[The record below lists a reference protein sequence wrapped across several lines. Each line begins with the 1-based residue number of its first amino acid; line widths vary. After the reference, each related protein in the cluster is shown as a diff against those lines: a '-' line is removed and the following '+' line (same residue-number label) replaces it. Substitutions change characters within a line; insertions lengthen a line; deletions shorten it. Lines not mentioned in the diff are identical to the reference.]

1 MNDPNSQK
9 RERVRELRSMAGQ
22 ARYQAL
28 RMAAVG
34 AVPNMQA
41 YADELEDEA
50 ARLENLLH
58 PGYSDG
64 AREREKPRSNLR
76 TPGRSDGL
84 LVPASH

>member
-1 MNDPNSQK
+1 MNDPNSPK
-9 RERVRELRSMAGQ
+9 RERVRELRLMAVQ
-22 ARYQAL
+22 ARYHAL
-28 RMAAVG
+28 RMSNDGAA
-34 AVPNMQA
+34 PNLQA

-76 TPGRSDGL
+76 TRGRSGGL
-84 LVPASH
+84 PAPARH